1 MLQVVARI
9 AILVEFP
16 GFVTADQGVSD
27 IELDLLLT
35 EDRLIVLVQHWVVA

>member
-1 MLQVVARI
+1 MRT

-16 GFVTADQGVSD
+16 GFVMVDPDVFD

-35 EDRLIVLVQHWVVA
+35 EDRLIVLVQQVVAA